1 MSIEDP
7 YFVVRDEVSSAV
19 SSCETKLGEWR
30 NLMEAQMPSGSRA
43 RELTSELRSNVRSAE
58 WDLEDLEESV
68 SVVKNNPQRFGL
80 DLGELDL
87 RATFIRDSRL
97 KLQSMKNEI
106 EGPHVNERLLAME
119 SMPKPN
125 TSFGRSSR
133 FQNNSY
139 ENPSYGRFSQQQ
151 QQLMREQDGELDQ
164 IGKNVGQLKQISRAI
179 GNELDD
185 QAILIENLSAE
196 VDSAHGRMNATLAK
210 IQRVTRRIRL
220 STDRRQWYAIGGLAF
235 LIFILLLILFI

>member
-1 MSIEDP
+1 M
-7 YFVVRDEVSSAV
+7 
-19 SSCETKLGEWR
+19 
-30 NLMEAQMPSGSRA
+30 
-43 RELTSELRSNVRSAE
+43 
-58 WDLEDLEESV
+58 
-68 SVVKNNPQRFGL
+68 
-80 DLGELDL
+80 GELDL
-87 RATFIRDSRL
+87 RASFIRDSRL

-125 TSFGRSSR
+125 TSAFGRSRSS
-133 FQNNSY
+133 FQHNSTF
-139 ENPSYGRFSQQQ
+139 ENPSFGRFSQQQ
-151 QQLMREQDGELDQ
+151 QQLIREQDGELDQ

-210 IQRVTRRIRL
+210 IQRVTRL